1 LFYTL
6 LLGVSS
12 LNKCGVFDSAFAVL
26 QKSNRIEESSST
38 MTVLEKLP
46 PYFQARENHLRAM
59 ARLNNH
65 QQKLFSLF
73 GVNNAAEL
81 EEAMLHQR
89 HLYAEERLEY
99 DTLGRR
105 ADRAADIF
113 DLATIEQRRK
123 IAAQQKQFNA
133 IIANLDE

>member
-1 LFYTL
+1 
-6 LLGVSS
+6 
-12 LNKCGVFDSAFAVL
+12 
-26 QKSNRIEESSST
+26 